1 MAIQIQN
8 LDLEEQEQLDKL
20 KHFWERWGNLIS
32 GALIVALLGFAGWRG
47 YDWYQSR
54 QSGQASGLYDQVQAN
69 AEAGD
74 TAKLANSLKA
84 MQDSYKSTTY
94 AQQANLLA
102 AKVFFEKGQLD
113 QAQNAL
119 KAAAASTADKGLQ
132 SLARLQLASLL
143 TQQKQYDQAAQQL
156 STDIQPEFAA
166 LAADRLGDVQT
177 LQGKNAEAIESYT
190 TAFKGIEAGQP
201 YRQMIAMKLTALGV
215 DVSTIDPDFGKQEVA
230 EEAAAANLS
239 ASAAVPAA
247 STPATAPSAAAPA
260 ASAAAPA
267 SAPASAG

>member
-32 GALIVALLGFAGWRG
+32 GVLIVALLGFAGWRG

-54 QSGQASGLYDQVQAN
+54 QAGQASGLYDQVQAN

-74 TAKLANSLKA
+74 TTKLASSLKA
-84 MQDSYKSTTY
+84 MQDDYKSTTY

-113 QAQNAL
+113 QARNAL
-119 KAAAASTADKGLQ
+119 SAAAASSTDKGLQ

-143 TQQKQYDQAAQQL
+143 TQQKQYDQAVQQL

-166 LAADRLGDVQT
+166 LAADRLGDVQS
-177 LQGKNAEAIESYT
+177 LQGKNAEAIKSYT

-215 DVSTIDPDFGKQEVA
+215 DVSTIDPNFGKQDAA
-230 EEAAAANLS
+230 EEAAPAEAP
-239 ASAAVPAA
+239 ASITAPAA
-247 STPATAPSAAAPA
+247 SAPA
-260 ASAAAPA
+260 AASSAAAPA

>member
-8 LDLEEQEQLDKL
+8 LDLEEQEQLDKI

-32 GALIVALLGFAGWRG
+32 GVLIVALLGFAGWRG

-54 QSGQASGLYDQVQAN
+54 QAGQASALFDQVQAN

-113 QAQNAL
+113 QARDAL
-119 KAAAASTADKGLQ
+119 TAAAASGTDKGLQ
-132 SLARLQLASLL
+132 SLARLQLASVL
-143 TQQKQYDQAAQQL
+143 TQQKQYDQAVQQL
-156 STDIQPEFAA
+156 SSDIQPEFAA

-177 LQGKNAEAIESYT
+177 LQGKNAEAVASYT
-190 TAFKGIEAGQP
+190 KAFKGIEAGQP
-201 YRQMIAMKLTALGV
+201 YRQMVAMKLTSLGV
-215 DVSTIDPDFGKQEVA
+215 DVSTIDPSFGKEAQV
-230 EEAAAANLS
+230 EETAASTDVPASPAADDA
-239 ASAAVPAA
+239 ASVPAA
-247 STPATAPSAAAPA
+247 AP
-260 ASAAAPA
+260 SAAAPA

>member
-32 GALIVALLGFAGWRG
+32 GVLIVALLGFAGWRG

-54 QSGQASGLYDQVQAN
+54 QAGQASGLYDQVQAN

-74 TAKLANSLKA
+74 TTKLASSLKA
-84 MQDSYKSTTY
+84 MQDDYKSTTY

-113 QAQNAL
+113 QARNAL
-119 KAAAASTADKGLQ
+119 SAAAASSTDKGLQ

-143 TQQKQYDQAAQQL
+143 TQQKQYDQAVQQL

-166 LAADRLGDVQT
+166 LAADRLGDVQS
-177 LQGKNAEAIESYT
+177 LQGKNAEAIKSYT

-215 DVSTIDPDFGKQEVA
+215 DVSTIDPNFGKQDAA
-230 EEAAAANLS
+230 EEAAPAEAPAS
-239 ASAAVPAA
+239 ITAPAASAAA
-247 STPATAPSAAAPA
+247 S
-260 ASAAAPA
+260 SAAAPA

>member
-32 GALIVALLGFAGWRG
+32 GVLIVALLGFAGWRG

-54 QSGQASGLYDQVQAN
+54 QAGQASGLYDQVQAN
-69 AEAGD
+69 AEVGD
-74 TAKLANSLKA
+74 TTKLASSLKA
-84 MQDSYKSTTY
+84 MQDDYKSTTY

-113 QAQNAL
+113 QARNAL
-119 KAAAASTADKGLQ
+119 SAAAASSTDKGLQ

-143 TQQKQYDQAAQQL
+143 TQQKQYDQAVQQL

-166 LAADRLGDVQT
+166 LAADRLGDVQS
-177 LQGKNAEAIESYT
+177 LQGKNAEAIKSYT

-215 DVSTIDPDFGKQEVA
+215 DVSTIDPNFGKQDAA
-230 EEAAAANLS
+230 EEAAPAEAP
-239 ASAAVPAA
+239 ASITAPAA
-247 STPATAPSAAAPA
+247 SAPA
-260 ASAAAPA
+260 AASSAAAPA

>member
-32 GALIVALLGFAGWRG
+32 GVLIVALLGFAGWRG

-54 QSGQASGLYDQVQAN
+54 RAGQASGLYDQVQAN

-74 TAKLANSLKA
+74 TTKLASSLKA
-84 MQDSYKSTTY
+84 MQDDYKSTTY

-113 QAQNAL
+113 QARNAL
-119 KAAAASTADKGLQ
+119 SAAAASSTDKGLQ

-143 TQQKQYDQAAQQL
+143 TQQKQYDQAVQQL

-166 LAADRLGDVQT
+166 LAADRLGDVQS
-177 LQGKNAEAIESYT
+177 LQGKNAEAIKSYT

-215 DVSTIDPDFGKQEVA
+215 DVSTIDPNFGKQDAA
-230 EEAAAANLS
+230 EEAAPAEAT
-239 ASAAVPAA
+239 ASITAPAA
-247 STPATAPSAAAPA
+247 SAPA
-260 ASAAAPA
+260 AASSAAAPA

>member
-32 GALIVALLGFAGWRG
+32 GVLIVALLGFAGWRG

-54 QSGQASGLYDQVQAN
+54 QAGQASGLYDQVQAN
-69 AEAGD
+69 AEVGD
-74 TAKLANSLKA
+74 TTKLASSLKA
-84 MQDSYKSTTY
+84 MQDDYKSTTY

-113 QAQNAL
+113 QARNAL
-119 KAAAASTADKGLQ
+119 SAAAASSTDKGLQ

-143 TQQKQYDQAAQQL
+143 TQQKQYDQAVQQL

-166 LAADRLGDVQT
+166 LAADRLGDVQS
-177 LQGKNAEAIESYT
+177 LQGKNAEAIKSYT

-215 DVSTIDPDFGKQEVA
+215 DVSTIDPNFGKQDAA
-230 EEAAAANLS
+230 EEAAPAEAPAS
-239 ASAAVPAA
+239 ITAPAASAAA
-247 STPATAPSAAAPA
+247 S
-260 ASAAAPA
+260 SAAAPA

>member
-32 GALIVALLGFAGWRG
+32 GVLIVALLGFAGWRG

-54 QSGQASGLYDQVQAN
+54 QAGQASGLYDQVQAN

-74 TAKLANSLKA
+74 TAKLASSLKA
-84 MQDSYKSTTY
+84 MQDDYKSTTY

-113 QAQNAL
+113 QARNAL
-119 KAAAASTADKGLQ
+119 SAAAASSTDKGLQ

-143 TQQKQYDQAAQQL
+143 TQQKQYDQAVQQL

-166 LAADRLGDVQT
+166 LAADRLGDVQS
-177 LQGKNAEAIESYT
+177 LQGKNAEAIKSYT

-215 DVSTIDPDFGKQEVA
+215 DVSTIDPNFGKQDAA
-230 EEAAAANLS
+230 EEAAPAEAP
-239 ASAAVPAA
+239 ASITAPAA
-247 STPATAPSAAAPA
+247 SAPA
-260 ASAAAPA
+260 AASSAAAPA

>member
-8 LDLEEQEQLDKL
+8 LDLEEQEQLDKI

-32 GALIVALLGFAGWRG
+32 GVLIVALLGFAGWRG

-54 QSGQASGLYDQVQAN
+54 QAGQASALFDQVQAN

-113 QAQNAL
+113 QARDAL
-119 KAAAASTADKGLQ
+119 TAAAASGTDKGLQ
-132 SLARLQLASLL
+132 SLARLQLASVL
-143 TQQKQYDQAAQQL
+143 TQQKQYDQAVQQL
-156 STDIQPEFAA
+156 
-166 LAADRLGDVQT
+166 
-177 LQGKNAEAIESYT
+177 
-190 TAFKGIEAGQP
+190 
-201 YRQMIAMKLTALGV
+201 
-215 DVSTIDPDFGKQEVA
+215 
-230 EEAAAANLS
+230 
-239 ASAAVPAA
+239 
-247 STPATAPSAAAPA
+247 
-260 ASAAAPA
+260 
-267 SAPASAG
+267 

>member
-32 GALIVALLGFAGWRG
+32 GVLIVALLGFAGWRG

-54 QSGQASGLYDQVQAN
+54 QAGQAYGLYDQVQAN

-74 TAKLANSLKA
+74 TTKLASSLKA
-84 MQDSYKSTTY
+84 MQDDYKSTTY

-113 QAQNAL
+113 QARNAL
-119 KAAAASTADKGLQ
+119 SAAAASSTDKGLQ

-143 TQQKQYDQAAQQL
+143 TQQKQYDQAVQQL

-166 LAADRLGDVQT
+166 LAADRLGDVQS
-177 LQGKNAEAIESYT
+177 LQGKNAEAIKSYT

-215 DVSTIDPDFGKQEVA
+215 DVSTIDPNFGKQDAA
-230 EEAAAANLS
+230 EEAAPAEAP
-239 ASAAVPAA
+239 ASITAPAA
-247 STPATAPSAAAPA
+247 SAPA
-260 ASAAAPA
+260 AASSAAAPA

>member
-32 GALIVALLGFAGWRG
+32 GVLIVALLGFAGWRG

-54 QSGQASGLYDQVQAN
+54 QAGQASGLYDQVQAN

-74 TAKLANSLKA
+74 TAKLASSLKA
-84 MQDSYKSTTY
+84 MQDDYKSTTY

-113 QAQNAL
+113 QARNAL
-119 KAAAASTADKGLQ
+119 SAAAASSTDKGLQ

-143 TQQKQYDQAAQQL
+143 TQQKQYDQAVQQL

-166 LAADRLGDVQT
+166 LAADRLGDVQS
-177 LQGKNAEAIESYT
+177 LQGKNAEAIKSYT

-215 DVSTIDPDFGKQEVA
+215 DVSTIDPNFGKQDAA
-230 EEAAAANLS
+230 EEAAPAEAPAS
-239 ASAAVPAA
+239 ITAPAASAAA
-247 STPATAPSAAAPA
+247 S
-260 ASAAAPA
+260 SAAAPA

>member
-32 GALIVALLGFAGWRG
+32 GVLIVALLAFAAWRG

-54 QSGQASGLYDQVQAN
+54 QAAQASALYDQVLAN

-74 TAKLANSLKA
+74 TAKLTNSLKA

-113 QAQNAL
+113 QARDAL
-119 KAAAASTADKGLQ
+119 AAAGSSSADKGLQ
-132 SLARLQLASLL
+132 SLARLQLASVL
-143 TQQKQYDQAAQQL
+143 TQQKQYDQAVQQL

-166 LAADRLGDVQT
+166 LAADRLGDVQA
-177 LQGKNAEAIESYT
+177 LQGKNAEAVQSYT
-190 TAFKGIEAGQP
+190 KAFKGIEAGQP
-201 YRQMIAMKLTALGV
+201 YRQMLAMKLTALGV
-215 DVSTIDPDFGKQEVA
+215 DVGTLDPSLGKQA
-230 EEAAAANLS
+230 E
-239 ASAAVPAA
+239 ASAAESAA
-247 STPATAPSAAAPA
+247 STPAAAASNAAAATP
-260 ASAAAPA
+260 ASAAATSAATAASSA